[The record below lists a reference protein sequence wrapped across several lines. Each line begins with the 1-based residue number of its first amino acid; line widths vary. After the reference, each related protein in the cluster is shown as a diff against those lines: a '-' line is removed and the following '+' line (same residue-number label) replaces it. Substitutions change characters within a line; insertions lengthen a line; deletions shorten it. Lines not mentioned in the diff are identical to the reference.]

1 MAMTIASEE
10 GALTAADLHLD
21 DDNDDEDD
29 DEDDD
34 QTEYTDRTD
43 DDSFLENSSLTKMMK
58 NSIQMLD
65 SLTDE
70 MNREF
75 GRGEVPRGIKND
87 NTKSSTG
94 SEGAP
99 PNPTRIVTPSS
110 LASNNQS
117 NNTTRDE
124 KRFNDM
130 TIRVEFDSNMD
141 KQYQSSSSSSTTTTP
156 ANKSL
161 LTVNIASPLTSP
173 IYAATVKNVA
183 DAVKLPLLDD
193 GLTTP
198 RTAHPH
204 NDYHD
209 TVPDDDLSLDDSLVN
224 EMNALKQVA
233 LELERE
239 LNSTDLHTVQEAIER
254 IGNSDDPIIKS
265 VLESDDKAIIRKI
278 IDEEIQRNE
287 PKQQVLRYLYKAF
300 FNTLTEDETTR
311 LLTAVA
317 ALVWSIVLGLLL
329 RAMTVEVVA

>member
-1 MAMTIASEE
+1 MAMTIASEG

-21 DDNDDEDD
+21 DNDNDEDDEDD
-29 DEDDD
+29 DDD

-75 GRGEVPRGIKND
+75 GRGEVPHGTND

-94 SEGAP
+94 SDGAP
-99 PNPTRIVTPSS
+99 PNPSRIVTPSS
-110 LASNNQS
+110 LASNNQN

-141 KQYQSSSSSSTTTTP
+141 KQYQSSSSSTTTTP

-161 LTVNIASPLTSP
+161 LTLNIASPLTSP

-193 GLTTP
+193 GLTNP

-204 NDYHD
+204 NDCHY
-209 TVPDDDLSLDDSLVN
+209 TVHDDDLSLDDSLVN

-233 LELERE
+233 WELERE

-254 IGNSDDPIIKS
+254 IGNSDDPKIKS